1 MVRIWTKR
9 LTSAARCCP
18 RWFYCTCV
26 SHSCHVFGPSCRETL
41 FGGCDAPY
49 CREKVETSVSV
60 CCGNFQYTNDLVLV
74 TKKPNRKIIPQYG
87 DKRSCGWQSEM
98 RRLLLQPGLNVA
110 RRGASGGAEM
120 RIGIVALLS
129 VLSLSLARAYVLTCF
144 FIGIDMLA
152 ALQMSRHI

>member
-1 MVRIWTKR
+1 
-9 LTSAARCCP
+9 
-18 RWFYCTCV
+18 
-26 SHSCHVFGPSCRETL
+26 
-41 FGGCDAPY
+41 
-49 CREKVETSVSV
+49 
-60 CCGNFQYTNDLVLV
+60 
-74 TKKPNRKIIPQYG
+74 
-87 DKRSCGWQSEM
+87 M